1 MAIDQGTTGTRVIL
15 FDHEGDVHSSSYREI
30 RQYYPKPGWVEHD
43 PREHWD
49 TVMLCAKEALA
60 EGRAQPAEI
69 AAIGI
74 TCQRETTILWDRKT
88 GALSTTP
95 LSGSADGLQR
105 CATP

>member
-30 RQYYPKPGWVEHD
+30 RQYFPKPGWVEHD

-60 EGRAQPAEI
+60 EGRVRPEAQRARVHRAPKKTPA
-69 AAIGI
+69 
-74 TCQRETTILWDRKT
+74 RR
-88 GALSTTP
+88 
-95 LSGSADGLQR
+95 SGKVCTQGGR
-105 CATP
+105 RR